1 MNDWEVNRL
10 IIRFDANDGNGLLYW
25 ICTGNGIETWINKVH
40 IERFAACDPTNT
52 YTMPMG
58 HDNNRYGPY
67 GRHLLLD
74 EQYNLVKNWT
84 GTEDQQTQ
92 QGLLSVMWLDGAPD
106 TMDVDEDLQRMDTV
120 ILEETPKIN
129 IRF

>member
-1 MNDWEVNRL
+1 
-10 IIRFDANDGNGLLYW
+10 
-25 ICTGNGIETWINKVH
+25 
-40 IERFAACDPTNT
+40 
-52 YTMPMG
+52 MPVG

-67 GRHLLLD
+67 GRHLLTN

-92 QGLLSVMWLDGAPD
+92 QGLLSVMWLDGAPHVMEVETSAD
-106 TMDVDEDLQRMDTV
+106 YDSDVTVDLN
-120 ILEETPKIN
+120 EEKPKIN